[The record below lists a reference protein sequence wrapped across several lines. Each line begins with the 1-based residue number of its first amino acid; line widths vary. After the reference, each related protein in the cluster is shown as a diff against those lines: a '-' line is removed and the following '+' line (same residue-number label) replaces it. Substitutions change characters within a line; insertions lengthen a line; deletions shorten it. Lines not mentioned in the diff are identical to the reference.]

1 MKRRVWPRF
10 AVIPSFAREA
20 EIRVYPSGE
29 RRLTK
34 DPSPEI
40 IRKAFEELGTHNA
53 VAAAFGVT
61 RHVVTRWISLYGL
74 NVTSRPEIR
83 HANFVRKCLED
94 RSDRIRVAQWIV
106 DEGTV
111 GLTYFART
119 DYTSLLVCGS
129 MNDCDA
135 IRAISSILQTPS
147 VCSKSGHL
155 TTLPL
160 QGVRMLSSK
169 AYVLLEILLPE
180 MQGLKAMEARAAL
193 SFFPRT
199 GIITGRHTTDE
210 FMVPVWEEFARSSL
224 KSWNAKRRQKL
235 ANDELEIRVRAWVEG
250 RIRRARRFIDAPIA
264 PSSNPQPTK

>member
-10 AVIPSFAREA
+10 AEIPSFSREA
-20 EIRVYPSGE
+20 EVRVYPSGE
-29 RRLTK
+29 RRIAK
-34 DPSPEI
+34 DPPPEVV
-40 IRKAFEELGTHNA
+40 RKAFDELGTHNA

-61 RHVVTRWISLYGL
+61 RHVVTRWILQYGL

-83 HANFVRKCLED
+83 HANFVRKCLEN
-94 RSDRIRVAQWIV
+94 RSDRIRVAQWVV

-111 GLTYFART
+111 GVTYFARG

-135 IRAISSILQTPS
+135 IGDISSILQTPTL
-147 VCSKSGHL
+147 CTKSGHL

-180 MQGLKAMEARAAL
+180 LQGLKAMEARAAL

-199 GIITGRHTTDE
+199 GIVLGRHTTDE
-210 FMVPVWEEFARSSL
+210 FMASVWEEFARKSL
-224 KSWNAKRRQKL
+224 ISWNAKRRQKL
-235 ANDELEIRVRAWVEG
+235 ANDELETRVRSWVEG
-250 RIRRARRFIDAPIA
+250 RIRRARRFID
-264 PSSNPQPTK
+264 SPQHSE